1 MNFQEASSR
10 ARASSCGGLVPTSMF
25 IVSLMISDSV
35 ADNMSTHSNFSLYV
49 RYLPGLKGRSSS
61 GAIMGKWMPVAIKQ
75 VDFPA
80 KLEGLVA
87 AWPGCC
93 VNVHTARGSKNGADK
108 PNHRLATTVA

>member
-1 MNFQEASSR
+1 
-10 ARASSCGGLVPTSMF
+10 MF

-75 VDFPA
+75 VDFLQSLRVWLLLGPDVVSTCIQLEDR
-80 KLEGLVA
+80 KLVQT
-87 AWPGCC
+87 
-93 VNVHTARGSKNGADK
+93 N
-108 PNHRLATTVA
+108 